1 MGALIGLLLAE
12 AEQGV
17 LVVAG
22 ISDWHVGEG
31 SCKPFEDLLLS
42 LLDQKQLH
50 VAANGIASTLIYADQ
65 VAPFAC
71 GVDAIIH
78 DLTISEFGFL
88 FKDFLWGS
96 SVVDVCVVHVLLA
109 NDTKLVLTNP
119 PPESDWLVDF
129 TLLDL
134 CFGVQIENLD
144 DRLCTLSCPQS
155 NDVLAPVHQD
165 ALSLHR
171 FPLESKVLR
180 RIDDG
185 TISCILD
192 TNVLLTLKSDLT
204 KLEKIWRQSKICE
217 LEDFLEVEW
226 EILLHFQWRV
236 FPTFIKDMIFC

>member
-12 AEQGV
+12 AEQGI

-22 ISDWHVGEG
+22 IGDWHVGEG
-31 SCKPFEDLLLS
+31 GCKPFKDLLLS

-50 VAANGIASTLIYADQ
+50 MAADGIASTLIYADQ

-71 GVDAIIH
+71 GVDAVIH
-78 DLTISEFGFL
+78 DLAISEFGFL
-88 FKDFLWGS
+88 LEDFLWGS

-109 NDTKLVLTNP
+109 NDTKLVLTDP

-134 CFGVQIENLD
+134 RFGVQIENLD
-144 DRLCTLSCPQS
+144 DRLCALSCPQS

-171 FPLESKVLR
+171 FSLEGKVLR
-180 RIDDG
+180 RVDNG
-185 TISCILD
+185 TICCILD

-204 KLEKIWRQSKICE
+204 ELEEIWR
-217 LEDFLEVEW
+217 
-226 EILLHFQWRV
+226 
-236 FPTFIKDMIFC
+236 